1 MIRVIRMGRIHNT
14 PFSVISFFSLRKVLK
29 KIMNIHQNKLQHNT
43 SSLVAILLLSM
54 FLFYGCTS
62 PPSREIAPETKPSP
76 QSTLSEGGD
85 SVASSPSEIPFS
97 SSVEAKELTL
107 MDSPAPKF
115 RFDLQ
120 NSGRSRLQGPDRF
133 KVLWKFK
140 AGDKIARPPVID
152 YKGNIYFG
160 SNDSHFYA
168 LSPSGK
174 LLWKT
179 KLDEWVDSTAV
190 IAHDGTIFAGC
201 DDGNLVAFSAKG
213 KILWKY
219 YMHAE
224 ISSSP
229 TIANNLVY
237 AGSEDGSLYGLT
249 SDGKVKM
256 GFKAGNRILVSS
268 PLVMKN
274 GDLVIGAEDS
284 HIYRIKPDGSVRWK
298 YKTDEEESFI
308 SPPLSDDEGNI
319 YFSTPD
325 KKIIA
330 LDADGK
336 KIWEAGTHEEVFEPM
351 AFDREGSLYVT
362 ALDGVILCYGK
373 DRFLHWKTWVE
384 RKSVGGP
391 VFDSRSMMYISGET
405 AIYRIDNKGNRADKL
420 EIKDDILLTSPVIGA
435 GKKVFVGS
443 KNGILYC
450 IGEKE
455 AGR

>member
-1 MIRVIRMGRIHNT
+1 M
-14 PFSVISFFSLRKVLK
+14 
-29 KIMNIHQNKLQHNT
+29 KIYQEKLQKLFFLPLT
-43 SSLVAILLLSM
+43 VLLTLLM
-54 FLFYGCTS
+54 FIFYGCS
-62 PPSREIAPETKPSP
+62 APPEKETPFEILPSP
-76 QSTLSEGGD
+76 QSSSSGD
-85 SVASSPSEIPFS
+85 RQPVESSPTEVPS
-97 SSVEAKELTL
+97 SSIEAKKLAL

-120 NSGRSRLQGPDRF
+120 NSGRSGLQGPDRF

-140 AGDKIARPPVID
+140 AGDKIAKPPVID
-152 YKGNIYFG
+152 RKGNIYFG

-179 KLDEWVDSTAV
+179 KLDEWVDSTGV
-190 IAHDGTIFAGC
+190 IAHDGTIYAGC
-201 DDGNLVAFSAKG
+201 DDGNLVAFSPDG

-229 TIANNLVY
+229 AIANNLVY

-249 SDGKVKM
+249 SDGKVKIR
-256 GFKAGNRILVSS
+256 FKAGNRILVSS

-274 GDLVIGAEDS
+274 GDVVIGAEDS
-284 HIYRIKPDGSVRWK
+284 NIYRIRPDGSVRWK
-298 YKTDEEESFI
+298 YRTDEEESFI

-325 KKIIA
+325 KKIIG
-330 LDADGK
+330 LDAEGK
-336 KIWEAGTHEEVFEPM
+336 KIWEAATHEEVFEPM
-351 AFDREGSLYVT
+351 AFDRKGNLYVT
-362 ALDGVILCYGK
+362 ALDGVILSYGK
-373 DRFLHWKTWVE
+373 DRFLRWKTWVE

-391 VFDSRSMMYISGET
+391 VFDSRSMMFISGET
-405 AIYRIDNKGNRADKL
+405 ALYRIDNKGNRADKI
-420 EIKDDILLTSPVIGA
+420 EIRNDVLLTSPVIGE
-435 GKKVFVGS
+435 GKKIYVGS

-450 IGEKE
+450 IGE
-455 AGR
+455 

>member
-1 MIRVIRMGRIHNT
+1 MTINQTKPRKHISL
-14 PFSVISFFSLRKVLK
+14 PFITALILFMFLLFGCSTSHKNSPSHRS
-29 KIMNIHQNKLQHNT
+29 
-43 SSLVAILLLSM
+43 SSLEDRKPHESL
-54 FLFYGCTS
+54 
-62 PPSREIAPETKPSP
+62 PSEPSP
-76 QSTLSEGGD
+76 
-85 SVASSPSEIPFS
+85 SPSPSFP
-97 SSVEAKELTL
+97 SSVEVKELTL
-107 MDSPAPKF
+107 MDSSAPKF

-120 NSGRSRLQGPDRF
+120 NSGKSRLQGPDKF
-133 KVLWKFK
+133 KVIWKFK

-152 YKGNIYFG
+152 KKGNIYFG

-190 IAHDGTIFAGC
+190 IAHNGTIFAGC
-201 DDGNLVAFSAKG
+201 DDGNLVAFSPDG
-213 KILWKY
+213 KVLWKY

-249 SDGKVKM
+249 SDGKVKIS
-256 GFKAGNRILVSS
+256 FKAENRILVSS

-274 GDLVIGAEDS
+274 NDIVIGAEDS

-298 YKTDEEESFI
+298 FKTDEEESFI

-351 AFDREGSLYVT
+351 TFDREGSLYLT
-362 ALDGVILCYGK
+362 ALDGVILSYGK
-373 DRFLHWKTWVE
+373 DRFLRWKTWLE
-384 RKSVGGP
+384 RKSAGGP

-405 AIYRIDNKGNRADKL
+405 ALYRIDNKGNRQDKL
-420 EIKDDILLTSPVIGA
+420 EIKDDVLMTSPVMGE
-435 GKKVFVGS
+435 GKKIYVGS